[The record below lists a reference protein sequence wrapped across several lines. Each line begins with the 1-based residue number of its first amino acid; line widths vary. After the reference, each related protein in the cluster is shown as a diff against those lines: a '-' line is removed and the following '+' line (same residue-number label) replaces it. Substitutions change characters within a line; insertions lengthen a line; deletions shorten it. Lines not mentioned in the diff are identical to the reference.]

1 MGATQAELIEVA
13 LKHSNAEASFD
24 MAGTLGTLQANPV
37 YELFPVALKFEGMDM
52 ARRYYE
58 HYFAEVA
65 PRIVSF
71 RLIGR
76 WINEQ
81 GLNEEYSI
89 VHKADGEEPRAYRII
104 GILTF
109 GENLLSGERIYADE
123 KLLKIM
129 FAPIWDE
136 LKPTAP

>member
-1 MGATQAELIEVA
+1 MTSSQADLVEVA
-13 LKHSNAEASFD
+13 LRHSTAEAGFD
-24 MAGTLGTLQANPV
+24 LAGTLATLESDPV
-37 YELFPVALKFEGMDM
+37 YELFPVALRMEGMDL

-76 WINEQ
+76 WVNEQ
-81 GLNEEYSI
+81 GLNEEYGI
-89 VHKADGEEPRAYRII
+89 VYKPDGEEPRPYRIL

-109 GENLLSGERIYADE
+109 GENLLSGERIYADTE
-123 KLLKIM
+123 LLKIM
-129 FAPIWDE
+129 FAPIWNE